1 MLPATLRD
9 ARYALRTL
17 AKTPAVTG
25 VAVLALALGIGANTA
40 IFTLVKAVLLSP
52 LPYPEPDRLA
62 LVMRSYKESN
72 IPTMSVLKLD
82 YWRTHTKSFSAV
94 TGFDVIGS
102 GYNLVAP
109 GGEPERLQGIRVMG
123 DFFTAVGVPPVMGRG
138 FTPAEDRAGGPRVV
152 VLSYGLWQRRFGGD
166 PNIVGRHLS
175 LSGVDREVVGVM
187 PRNFRA
193 APEAE
198 IWLPLQMP
206 VAADDTSN
214 YLLCLARLKP
224 GVSIEQARSELKGVF
239 INFAREYPKAVSDV
253 ESATAVPAG
262 DTLAS
267 AVRPA
272 LVVLLGAVSFVLL
285 IACANVANLLLA
297 KATGRTREIAIRIS
311 MGASRWHLARQLLVE
326 SVLLSLGGAV
336 IGFLLGQA
344 GVRLLVS
351 VMPVKLP
358 IFDFTPD
365 LRVLGFTIA
374 IALATGLLFGL
385 APAVQAWHTD
395 VNGALKESGRA
406 GETRKRGLVRRSLV
420 GVEMALAVVLVVGAA
435 LLMETLFHLRGLDP
449 GFNPANVVTM
459 QMSVT
464 GPRYEDPVQLDNFYR
479 RAVQRIETLPGVES
493 AATATSLPLERG
505 PDMLYAVEGQNAEG
519 DAQWRAVSTNYFRT
533 LKLRLLRGRL
543 FADTDAAHSTPVVII
558 NESFARRHWP
568 GREAVGERITI
579 GKNQGVG
586 DPPRIIV
593 GVVSDVKES
602 GLDTAPP
609 LVTYVPTSQVPPAVG
624 KMINSL
630 IPAHW
635 LIRTSVDP
643 MTVVQSVRN
652 ELKQVDAEQ
661 PVSNIRTMDEV
672 LSQSLVLR
680 SLSAGLLGVFA
691 GLALLLAAIGV
702 YGVMSYSV
710 AQRTH
715 EIGIRMALGASR
727 QTVIGMVLR
736 QAAVVAMFGVG
747 FGLLAAFAL
756 SKVMATLVYGVS
768 ATNPMTFV
776 GVALAL
782 TSVALISS
790 YLPARRAMQVDPVI
804 ALRTE

>member
-1 MLPATLRD
+1 MLPALLRD

-17 AKTPAVTG
+17 AKAPAVTG
-25 VAVLALALGIGANTA
+25 VALLALALGIGANTA

-62 LVMRSYKESN
+62 LVMRSYKDN
-72 IPTMSVLKLD
+72 TVPTLSVLKLD
-82 YWRTHTKSFSAV
+82 YWRTRSKSFSAV
-94 TGFDVIGS
+94 AGFDVIGS

-123 DFFTAVGVPPVMGRG
+123 DFFSAVGVHPMLGRG
-138 FTPAEDRAGGPRVV
+138 FSPAEDRAGGPHVV

-175 LSGVDREVVGVM
+175 LSGLDREVVGVM
-187 PRNFRA
+187 PLSFRP

-206 VAADDTSN
+206 VAADDISN

-224 GVSIEQARSELKGVF
+224 GVSVEQSRTELKGLF
-239 INFAREYPKAVSDV
+239 ASFAREYPKAVFDF
-253 ESATAVPAG
+253 ESVTAVPAG

-267 AVRPA
+267 AVKPA
-272 LVVLLGAVSFVLL
+272 LMVLLGAVALVLL

-297 KATGRTREIAIRIS
+297 RATGRTREIAIRIS

-326 SVLLSLGGAV
+326 SVLLSLGGALL
-336 IGFLLGQA
+336 GFLLGQA

-351 VMPVKLP
+351 LMPVKLP

-365 LRVLGFTIA
+365 LRVLGFTVA
-374 IALATGLLFGL
+374 VALATGLLFGL
-385 APAVQAWHTD
+385 APAIQAWHTD

-449 GFNPANVVTM
+449 GFDPSNVVTM

-493 AATATSLPLERG
+493 AATVTSLPLERG
-505 PDMLYAVEGQNAEG
+505 PDMGYAVEGQSDEG
-519 DAQWRAVSTNYFRT
+519 GAQWRAVSTGYFRT
-533 LKLRLLRGRL
+533 LRLRLLRGRV
-543 FADTDAAHSTPVVII
+543 FADSDTSQSTPVVII

-568 GREAVGERITI
+568 GREAVGERLTI
-579 GKNQGVG
+579 GKNQNVG
-586 DPPRIIV
+586 DPPRLIV

-609 LVTYVPTSQVPPAVG
+609 LVTYVPTSQVPRTVG
-624 KMINSL
+624 KMINAL

-635 LIRTSVDP
+635 VIRARVDP
-643 MTVVQSVRN
+643 MTVVNAIRN
-652 ELKQVDAEQ
+652 ELKQVDPEQ

-727 QTVIGMVLR
+727 NTVIGMVLR
-736 QAAVVAMFGVG
+736 QAGVVALFGVG
-747 FGLLAAFAL
+747 FGLLAAGAL
-756 SKVMATLVYGVS
+756 TKVMTSLVYGVS
-768 ATNPMTFV
+768 ATNPFTFI

-782 TSVALISS
+782 TAVALISS
-790 YLPARRAMQVDPVI
+790 YLPARRAMKVDPVI
-804 ALRTE
+804 ALRTG